1 MVLQSHLISEA
12 NNHSYFKAQE
22 YMVNFLHLVPHV
34 DKLLLEVSEQEKHEK
49 KMLLTNGEVS
59 LTLIRKY
66 FDLVGFQAY
75 IYWVN
80 TEGQNTIVHYL
91 NGSYHWI
98 QFKKSTWG
106 PCATHPKQEMPVVN
120 CFSVF
125 IIICWRIWQ

>member
-1 MVLQSHLISEA
+1 MVLESHLISEG
-12 NNHSYFKAQE
+12 NNHSYFKAQV

-49 KMLLTNGEVS
+49 MLLTNGEIS

-80 TEGQNTIVHYL
+80 VERQNTVVHNL
-91 NGSYHWI
+91 NGSYHRI
-98 QFKKSTWG
+98 ELKKSTWG
-106 PCATHPKQEMPVVN
+106 PCATHPKQEMPTVN
-120 CFSVF
+120 
-125 IIICWRIWQ
+125 